1 MPVYY
6 PASTGTGTTVYNVS
20 VEVDFGD
27 GSGTE
32 DGATEVIVSAA
43 WVTST
48 TKLIVSPSGAATTDH
63 DPEDYALEG
72 VFGVP
77 DLIVD
82 GVGFTLR
89 AGCIETTF
97 GKYNFNIIGV

>member
-6 PASTGTGTTVYNVS
+6 PASTGTGTTVNSVS
-20 VEVDFGD
+20 VDVDFG
-27 GSGTE
+27 SGAEE
-32 DGATEVIVSAA
+32 DGVAEVIVAAA

-48 TKLIVSPSGAATTDH
+48 TKLIVSPSGAATSNH
-63 DPEDYALEG
+63 DPEDYVLEG
-72 VFGVP
+72 VYGVP

-89 AGCIETTF
+89 AGCNDTTF
-97 GKYNFNIIGV
+97 GIYNFHIIGV

>member
-6 PASTGTGTTVYNVS
+6 PASSGGSGTTVYSTTADVN
-20 VEVDFGD
+20 FGPN
-27 GSGTE
+27 E
-32 DGATEVIVSAA
+32 DGAAEVIVSAT

-48 TKLIVSPSGAATTDH
+48 TKIMVSPSGATTADH
-63 DPEDYALEG
+63 DPEDYVLEG
-72 VFGVP
+72 VFGIP

-89 AGCIETTF
+89 AGCNNTTF
-97 GKYNFNIIGV
+97 GTYNFNIIGV

>member
-6 PASTGTGTTVYNVS
+6 PASTGTTVYNVS
-20 VEVDFGD
+20 VEVDFGAP
-27 GSGTE
+27 GATE
-32 DGATEVIVSAA
+32 DGATKAIVSAT

-48 TKLIVSPSGAATTDH
+48 TKLIVSPSGAATADH
-63 DPEDYALEG
+63 DPEDYVLEG

-89 AGCIETTF
+89 AGCSDTTF

>member
-6 PASTGTGTTVYNVS
+6 PASSGGSGTTVNS
-20 VEVDFGD
+20 TSAEVDFGPN
-27 GSGTE
+27 E
-32 DGATEVIVSAA
+32 DGAAEVTVSAS
-43 WVTST
+43 WVTVD

-63 DPEDYALEG
+63 DPEDYVLEG
-72 VFGVP
+72 VFAVP
-77 DLIVD
+77 DLIVA

-89 AGCIETTF
+89 AGCNDTTF